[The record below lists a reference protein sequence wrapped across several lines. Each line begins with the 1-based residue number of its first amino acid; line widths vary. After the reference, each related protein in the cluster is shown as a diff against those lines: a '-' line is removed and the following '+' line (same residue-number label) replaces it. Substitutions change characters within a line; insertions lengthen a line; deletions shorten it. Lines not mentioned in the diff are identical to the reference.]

1 MSMPTRPDA
10 PPSPSAAPVAEV
22 VTVEVVERVAIVT
35 LDRPDRR
42 NALDWATFDGLRVAA
57 ARIAEDDRVGAAIV
71 TGAGGTFSS
80 GLDTSLFGTA
90 GPDGV
95 DAAFIAGL
103 QGAFSAFEDLPVPS
117 IAAIQGW
124 CLGGGAQLAAACH
137 LRLVADDARI
147 VIAERRWGMVPDLGG
162 TYRLPRLIGLGRAN
176 DWVMTGRTVEAD
188 EAVVSGFAQG
198 RMADL
203 DQAVAFARDLAT
215 GPGATRRVPALL
227 RENFDR
233 PRVEALAAEARM
245 QLEVMAGPDVA
256 EAARAAAQGRPPEF
270 VGR

>member
-1 MSMPTRPDA
+1 MSTPTRPDA
-10 PPSPSAAPVAEV
+10 GSSASLDHEADV
-22 VTVEVVERVAIVT
+22 VTVRIVDRVAIVT

-42 NALDWATFDGLRVAA
+42 NALDWAMFDGLRAAA
-57 ARIAEDDRVGAAIV
+57 ARIAADDQVGAAVV

-80 GLDTSLFGTA
+80 GLDTSLFGAA

-95 DAAFIAGL
+95 DADFIAGL
-103 QGAFSAFEDLPVPS
+103 QDAFTAFEDLPVPS

-147 VIAERRWGMVPDLGG
+147 AIAERRWGLVPDLGG

-188 EAVVSGFAQG
+188 EAIATGFAQG

-203 DQAVAFARDLAT
+203 EEAVAYARDLAT
-215 GPGATRRVPALL
+215 APAATRRVPALL
-227 RENFDR
+227 RENLDR
-233 PRVEALAAEARM
+233 SRDGALAAEART
-245 QLEVMAGPDVA
+245 QLQVMAGPDTA
-256 EAARAAAQGRPPEF
+256 EAARAAVEGRPPEF